1 VVASGCQC
9 TTTDCGDHQPAIAR
23 PTNPQKEAV
32 LKQVNPPP
40 DQAMAEHPLDYSDP
54 ELRAYTDEQAEDI
67 LETIVHYMPIV
78 LPVTAAILIFMLAF
92 IAVFMA

>member
-1 VVASGCQC
+1 M
-9 TTTDCGDHQPAIAR
+9 

-40 DQAMAEHPLDYSDP
+40 DQAMAEAPLDYSDP

-67 LETIVHYMPIV
+67 LETIVHYMPVV